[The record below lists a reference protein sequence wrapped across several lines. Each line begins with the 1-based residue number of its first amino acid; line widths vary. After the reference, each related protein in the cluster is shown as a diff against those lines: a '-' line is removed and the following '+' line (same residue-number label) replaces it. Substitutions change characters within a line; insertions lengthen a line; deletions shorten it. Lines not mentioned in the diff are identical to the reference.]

1 MRPSVATLSGTP
13 VRLAELTFPARRV
26 QIARTRLAFIHL
38 DNLVHFAKND
48 RDGRVDGYIAVY
60 LTDELLLLFV
70 RNGEMV
76 TAVGFTAGGR
86 SVVPL
91 AAALR
96 RMREREQLA
105 RGELLF
111 CEAPLEQLAWMYQS
125 GAAPAQPHPAAAA
138 HRAGALDALKD
149 ERYTG
154 VVELITD
161 GQVAYVRLEQGEPR
175 TGYVADAPRDA
186 PAPDLVARIAARAG
200 VGAMAVSVFPPLD
213 ALPVQPP
220 PALIDAYQ
228 EVFWHIVEI
237 AEREVPDEAKRR
249 ALALRDTLA
258 PIHTSLTVLGAER
271 GKPAAPVVTT
281 PEAMT
286 SGLADWALQLL
297 EQLEVIAPG
306 VAPGVLRDAT
316 RDQRYVLQRA
326 GFYSR
331 LPWPVAW

>member
-1 MRPSVATLSGTP
+1 VRPSVAVLGGTP
-13 VRLAELTFPARRV
+13 VRLADLQFPARRV
-26 QIARTRLAFIHL
+26 QIARTRIAFIHL

-60 LTDELLLLFV
+60 LSDELLLLFLH
-70 RNGEMV
+70 GGDLT
-76 TAVGFTAGGR
+76 TAVSFTTNGR

-96 RMREREQLA
+96 RMREQLA

-125 GAAPAQPHPAAAA
+125 GAAPAQPHPTAAAD
-138 HRAGALDALKD
+138 RARVLDALKD
-149 ERYTG
+149 ERHTG
-154 VVELITD
+154 VVELIADGLVSYLQLED
-161 GQVAYVRLEQGEPR
+161 GQFR
-175 TGYVADAPRDA
+175 TGYFADAGGDNTP
-186 PAPDLVARIAARAG
+186 PSDLLQQLAARSAAAG
-200 VGAMAVSVFPPLD
+200 TVAVNVFP
-213 ALPVQPP
+213 ATAELPAQPP
-220 PALIDAYQ
+220 PALIDAYR
-228 EVFWHIVEI
+228 EVFWRIVEI
-237 AEREVPDEAKRR
+237 AEREVPGEAMRR

-258 PIHTSLTVLGAER
+258 PIHTPLTVLGAER
-271 GKPAAPVVTT
+271 GKPAVPVVTT

-297 EQLEVIAPG
+297 EQLEIIAPG

-326 GFYSR
+326 GFYTR
-331 LPWPVAW
+331 LPWPVTW